1 MKSDMKR
8 KTMLPF
14 LLFGFVHLILPAL
27 LFPQSNHIIDQL
39 LQEEKATYGKA
50 AYLVFTAAGT
60 LREEESEEE
69 AMKELEKA
77 GLKPGDAGPEDPIS
91 LGRYSYLI
99 MRAFSMGGGL
109 FYSLFPSPRYAS
121 RELGFKGYIREDS
134 GAYRTLTG
142 REAIAILGRVLRDR
156 GGER

>member
-1 MKSDMKR
+1 MKR
-8 KTMLPF
+8 KIIVPLHVF
-14 LLFGFVHLILPAL
+14 FFVHLFLPAL

-50 AYLVFTAAGT
+50 AYLVLTAADMV
-60 LREEESEEE
+60 REEGSEEE
-69 AMKELEKA
+69 AMRRLEEEGLNPRNA
-77 GLKPGDAGPEDPIS
+77 GAGEPIS
-91 LGRYSYLI
+91 LGVYSYLI
-99 MRAFSMGGGL
+99 MRAFSLGGGL

-121 RELGFKGYIREDS
+121 RELGFKGYIRENP
-134 GAYRTLTG
+134 GAYRSLTG

>member
-1 MKSDMKR
+1 MQTTRKR
-8 KTMLPF
+8 KIIVSF
-14 LLFGFVHLILPAL
+14 ILFGLVHLFLPVL

-50 AYLVFTAAGT
+50 AYLVFTAADM

-69 AMKELEKA
+69 AMKRLEETGLNPQGA
-77 GLKPGDAGPEDPIS
+77 GGEDPIS
-91 LGRYSYLI
+91 LGKYSYLI

-121 RELGFKGYIREDS
+121 RELGFKGYIRGDS
-134 GAYRTLTG
+134 GAYRSLTG
-142 REAIAILGRVLRDR
+142 REAIAVLGRVLRDR
-156 GGER
+156 GGE